1 MVEQNAVNI
10 KKQRKGKVIVKRK
23 LIVKRKELERLVSGN
38 LGILIQNKINRDV
51 LWNDDV
57 SFFRDAYAA

>member
-23 LIVKRKELERLVSGN
+23 LIVKRKERERLVSGN

-57 SFFRDAYAA
+57 SFFRDAVAV